1 MSDYDTCLVLSF
13 TSFAALARATPS
25 SYNVAIAQAAERCQT
40 SLLVLVRLQDSSTSP
55 WLSGQEQQVSISAA
69 GSSSGSKAPTS
80 TDENALSP
88 VQAWQTL
95 EQFLAH
101 SYSAAT
107 RVFLAKHRLTNRV
120 DVVLDD
126 LRGGIPFCIP
136 HGAKVERVEVSEQQD
151 GPDDSDAARFGLRD
165 GAGRGSYE
173 VTALG
178 GTFDHLHAGHKI
190 LLTMA
195 ASVTTRKLICGVT
208 DEALL
213 VKKEHREYLETLSE
227 RINKARAFLELVR
240 PTCQFEVVAIQDP
253 YGPTAYEPD
262 IQALVVSE
270 ETRAGGEAVNK
281 KRREQSLNELE
292 TLVIELVADDA
303 STDGGVSAASKLGST
318 GIRRWLH
325 EQAQSRSSGTAGPH

>member
-1 MSDYDTCLVLSF
+1 MGDYDCCVVLEFQCFS
-13 TSFAALARATPS
+13 SLAHVTPS
-25 SYNVAIAQAAERCQT
+25 SYTNAIARAAQQSNA
-40 SLLVLVRLQDSSTSP
+40 SLLVLVKLQDRQSSP
-55 WLSGQEQQVSISAA
+55 WYSGQQQDEREDGVA
-69 GSSSGSKAPTS
+69 GSLSAPGPQRIT
-80 TDENALSP
+80 P
-88 VQAWQTL
+88 VQAWTTL
-95 EQFLAH
+95 ERFLAH
-101 SYSAAT
+101 AYSAAT
-107 RVFLAKHRLTNRV
+107 RVFLARQRLTSRV

-136 HGAKVERVEVSEQQD
+136 RGATVERIQLQD
-151 GPDDSDAARFGLRD
+151 KMTGHVDDAARAQL
-165 GAGRGSYE
+165 GSYE

-213 VKKEHREYLETLSE
+213 GKKEYKEYLESVPE
-227 RINKARAFLELVR
+227 RINKTRQFLELVR
-240 PTCQFEVVAIQDP
+240 PTCQHDVVAIQDP

-281 KRREQSLNELE
+281 KRREQSLNELD

-303 STDGGVSAASKLGST
+303 KTDGGVSAASKLGST

-325 EQAQSRSSGTAGPH
+325 EQEESKTHMTRAA